1 MIRVC
6 HVITELALGGAQQNT
21 LYTVAHLDRRRFDPV
36 LLAGRGG
43 LLDDEARA
51 SGAPVIFVDAL
62 RRNVAPVRDAAALVA
77 LWRHFRRLRPAIV
90 HTHSSK
96 AGILGRWAA
105 RLAGVPLIVHTIHG
119 YGFHPGQSRLARG
132 AWVMLERITGRFC
145 TSAFIAV
152 SRANLIE
159 GMALGIL
166 SKQRASLIH
175 SGIRLAD
182 FEAPPA
188 CGSKSEAPASKSEAP
203 APGEAPVTVGMV
215 ACLKPQ
221 KAPLDFVRA
230 AAKVARLC
238 GRDRVRFVLLG
249 DGVLRQKVEE
259 AIRSEGMTDLIAL
272 PGWCRDIPGAMR
284 EFDIL
289 LHTSRWE
296 GLPRVF
302 PEAMATGLPIVATD
316 VDGAPE
322 AIEDGAT
329 GYLLPTGDVEGLARR
344 TAELVMD
351 PGLRRAMGER
361 ARAKVSA
368 WDIDDM
374 VRRQE
379 RLYEGL
385 VAGPA
390 SAAVSR
396 STQGELV

>member
-43 LLDDEARA
+43 LLDGEARA

-62 RRNVAPVRDAAALVA
+62 RRDVAPLRDAAALIA

-132 AWVMLERITGRFC
+132 AWVMLERITGRVC

-166 SKQRASLIH
+166 TKERASLIH

-182 FEAPPA
+182 FEARPA
-188 CGSKSEAPASKSEAP
+188 R

-238 GRDRVRFVLLG
+238 GRERVRFVLLG
-249 DGVLRQKVEE
+249 DGVLRLRVEE

-272 PGWCRDIPGAMR
+272 PGWCRDVPGAMR
-284 EFDIL
+284 EFDVL

-322 AIEDGAT
+322 AVEDGAT
-329 GYLLPTGDVEGLARR
+329 GYLLPAGDVEGLARR

-361 ARAKVSA
+361 ARARVSA